1 MRIKSIKNSND
12 LIGKGTR
19 DIPNWAQCY
28 FLVSVSFLD
37 RKELSLSSLA
47 EKWYY
52 EYLYSYGEDKNS
64 LDQTRDWVGT
74 KQRRHYFNPTHASN
88 DVVSPSIIG

>member
-1 MRIKSIKNSND
+1 V
-12 LIGKGTR
+12 L
-19 DIPNWAQCY
+19 
-28 FLVSVSFLD
+28 FFVVSVSFLD

-47 EKWYY
+47 EKWHY

-74 KQRRHYFNPTHASN
+74 KQCRHYFNPTHASN